1 MTEPAL
7 TALVINCTLK
17 SSPAPSSSGK
27 LASELMAEFEKQ
39 GVTSTIVRAADY
51 TISPGVEADMGNGDQ
66 WPEIRTAM
74 LDADILVIATPT
86 WMGHMSSIAQRVL
99 ERLDAELSETD
110 EGGRY
115 RTYGKVAAAVIVGNE
130 DGAHAISAALF
141 QTLND
146 VGFSLA
152 PNAVTYWNGEALGTV
167 DYTDLDE
174 TPEGVA
180 SATHMVAS
188 NAAHLA
194 ALLHEKLY
202 PPLG

>member
-66 WPEIRTAM
+66 WPEIRTA
-74 LDADILVIATPT
+74 
-86 WMGHMSSIAQRVL
+86 MSSIAQRVL